1 MKETF
6 KMFAEYNKATNQ
18 KVFALLDKLS
28 SDEREKER
36 GSYYKSLSGLF
47 MHVAGVMKFFLGMYQ
62 GALSG
67 KPAALKIIADALSV
81 DLPDGKLSDAQWKGL
96 PASIA
101 KLDGALVDL
110 ISVLD
115 EKDFSLPVKWFTGN
129 PATVPLS
136 FMLHQLTAHN
146 THHRGQISQ
155 ILDELKIDH
164 NYSGIDIAFLP
175 ANE

>member
-6 KMFAEYNKATNQ
+6 RMFAEYNREANR

-28 SDEREKER
+28 GDEREKDR

-47 MHVAGVMKFFLGMYQ
+47 MHVVGVNKFFMGLYK

-67 KPAALKIIADALSV
+67 KPAALKIVEDALAIG
-81 DLPDGKLSDAQWKGL
+81 LPEGKLSDAQWKEVS
-96 PASIA
+96 ASFP
-101 KLDGALVDL
+101 KLDDALVNLTDA
-110 ISVLD
+110 LD
-115 EKDFSLPVKWFTGN
+115 EKDFSLPVKWFTGD

-146 THHRGQISQ
+146 IHHRGQISQ
-155 ILDELKIDH
+155 ILDELKIDN
-164 NYSGIDIAFLP
+164 NYSGIGIAFLP